1 MAARA
6 VPATLQQLPN
16 ALTIARLALIPVFVV
31 LMATAEGGHSWP
43 AGIVFAVAGITDQI
57 DGFLARRWHVE
68 SDFGRIFD
76 PLADRLMIDAAVIM
90 LFIQDHMPLLGLV
103 VIVGR
108 DLLLL
113 AGYKTIAPRGVRDQ
127 GELPRQ
133 GGDLAALHRDRLPD
147 RDAPFD
153 GVAVL
158 DLLDGPHPRRD
169 RRRCVRSRSL
179 EGVQA
184 MKAVVMAGGEGTRLR
199 PLTSNQP
206 KPMVPVV
213 GKPCMEH
220 ILELLRE
227 HGMSDVIV
235 TVAFLPQAI
244 RSYFGQ
250 GESLGMQIG
259 YSVEESPLGT
269 AGSVRLA
276 AKQLDETFLVISGD
290 ALCDVDLSKLV
301 AFHKEKG
308 AAVTIGLKSVDNPLE
323 FGIVV
328 TDEDGRIERFL
339 EKPSWGQVFSDTI
352 NTGIYVLEP
361 EVLKHVPTDRP
372 YDFSKEL
379 FPYLLEMGRPMYGYV
394 MDGYWQDIG
403 NLDQFRTAN
412 FDALEEKVRLNI
424 PGIRIRGN
432 VWLGEGVEI
441 GDLEQIE
448 GPAYI
453 GNYCRIAPGAS
464 VGSHSVLSNS
474 VTLRERTRTT
484 RSVIDA
490 STHIGRSSL
499 IEGAILGRSCDIRGH
514 VRIHEG
520 VAIGDE
526 VTIGAESVIMPGVR
540 IYPYKD
546 VESGSHITESV
557 IWESRASTRLFG
569 TDGVA
574 GLVNVDLTPEA
585 AVRIAAALGT
595 ALKRGARVAAS
606 RESAPACRMI
616 KRAMITGLTSAG
628 LDVADLRVLP
638 AAVARHLLKT
648 EGYEAGFHV
657 GTSQADPEVVQIKFF
672 EQPGIQV
679 SAALQKEIEKN
690 FTRGEL
696 RRVGFGD
703 IGSISYP
710 ARVRESYAQD
720 LLDNLDVEAI
730 RTRGF
735 RLVVDYGFSAASFVL
750 PLLFGPLGVEAVSA
764 HGFTT
769 DRTDSGPTLLREAI
783 GQVKQLVPAV
793 GADLGVV
800 FDAAAERLYIVDER
814 GREIPVEQAL
824 LLFLRLIGSNGRRG
838 KLAFPITVTSHVDAL
853 LEGSGLE
860 VVRTPASLGDLTK
873 AAAEEGVIFAGAV
886 GGGYVFPE
894 FLPAYDAIASL
905 CKLLELL
912 APEPGPL
919 SGLVAGLPASTLVHR
934 QLPCPWALKGVVMR
948 VMTER
953 LRDRKLDL
961 MDGIKVF
968 EERGWAQILPD
979 PDQPIVHIY
988 AEGRTEEDSK
998 ALEAEFRAMVEEI
1011 MQTEGAAA
1019 TA

>member
-1 MAARA
+1 
-6 VPATLQQLPN
+6 
-16 ALTIARLALIPVFVV
+16 
-31 LMATAEGGHSWP
+31 
-43 AGIVFAVAGITDQI
+43 
-57 DGFLARRWHVE
+57 
-68 SDFGRIFD
+68 
-76 PLADRLMIDAAVIM
+76 
-90 LFIQDHMPLLGLV
+90 
-103 VIVGR
+103 
-108 DLLLL
+108 
-113 AGYKTIAPRGVRDQ
+113 
-127 GELPRQ
+127 
-133 GGDLAALHRDRLPD
+133 
-147 RDAPFD
+147 
-153 GVAVL
+153 
-158 DLLDGPHPRRD
+158 
-169 RRRCVRSRSL
+169 
-179 EGVQA
+179 

-206 KPMVPVV
+206 KPMVPIV

-227 HGMSDVIV
+227 HGLTDVIV

-244 RSYFGQ
+244 RSYFGE
-250 GESLGMQIG
+250 GDTLGMSVG

-276 AKQLDETFLVISGD
+276 ARQLDETFLVISGD
-290 ALCDVDLSKLV
+290 ALCDVDLGELI
-301 AFHKEKG
+301 AFHKEHG

-328 TDEDGRIERFL
+328 TDEEGRIERFL

-361 EVLKHVPTDRP
+361 EVLRHVPTDRP

-379 FPYLLEMGRPMYGYV
+379 FPYLLEMGRPLYGYA
-394 MDGYWQDIG
+394 MDGYWQDVG
-403 NLDQFRTAN
+403 DLDQYRQAN
-412 FDALEEKVRLNI
+412 FDALDEKVRLNI

-441 GDLEQIE
+441 ADLDQVE
-448 GPAYI
+448 GPALI

-464 VGSHSVLSNS
+464 VGEYSVLSS
-474 VTLRERTRTT
+474 TVTLRERARTT

-490 STHIGRSSL
+490 STHIGRSCL
-499 IEGAILGRSCDIRGH
+499 IEGAILGRSCDIRSH

-526 VTIGAESVIMPGVR
+526 VRIGSETVIMPGVR
-540 IYPYKD
+540 IYPYKE
-546 VESGSHITESV
+546 VESGSHITESL

-569 TDGVA
+569 RDGVA
-574 GLVNVDLTPEA
+574 GLVNVDLTPEV

-595 ALKRGARVAAS
+595 ALKRDARVVAS

-616 KRAMITGLTSAG
+616 KRAMITGFTSAG
-628 LDVADLRVLP
+628 LEVGDLRVLP
-638 AAVARHLLKT
+638 AAVARHMLKT

-657 GTSQADPEVVQIKFF
+657 GTNEADPEVVQIRFF
-672 EQPGIQV
+672 EQPGIQL
-679 SAALQKEIEKN
+679 SAGLQQEIEKN
-690 FTRGEL
+690 YTRGEL
-696 RRVGFGD
+696 RRVGFTD
-703 IGSISYP
+703 IGSITYP
-710 ARVRESYAQD
+710 ARVRETYAQD
-720 LLDNLDVEAI
+720 LLSGVDVDAI
-730 RTRGF
+730 RARGF

-750 PLLFGPLGVEAVSA
+750 PLVLGPLGVEAVSA

-769 DRTDSGPTLLREAI
+769 DRSDPGSALLRESI

-800 FDAAAERLYIVDER
+800 LDRAAERLYLVDER
-814 GREIPVEQAL
+814 GREIPVEQSL

-838 KLAFPITVTSHVDAL
+838 KLAFPITVTSQVDKL

-860 VVRTPASLGDLTK
+860 VVRTPASLADLTK
-873 AAAEEGVIFAGAV
+873 AAAQDGVIFAGAV

-912 APEPGPL
+912 APVRGPL
-919 SGLVAGLPASTLVHR
+919 SELVADLPKPTLVHR

-948 VMTER
+948 VLTER
-953 LRDRKLDL
+953 LRDQRTDL
-961 MDGIKVF
+961 LDGIKVF
-968 EERGWAQILPD
+968 DERGWAQVLPD
-979 PDQPIVHIY
+979 PDEPLVHIY

-998 ALEAEFRAMVEEI
+998 ALEEEYRQMVEEI
-1011 MQTEGAAA
+1011 METESAA
-1019 TA
+1019 TPA

>member
-1 MAARA
+1 
-6 VPATLQQLPN
+6 
-16 ALTIARLALIPVFVV
+16 
-31 LMATAEGGHSWP
+31 
-43 AGIVFAVAGITDQI
+43 
-57 DGFLARRWHVE
+57 
-68 SDFGRIFD
+68 
-76 PLADRLMIDAAVIM
+76 
-90 LFIQDHMPLLGLV
+90 
-103 VIVGR
+103 
-108 DLLLL
+108 
-113 AGYKTIAPRGVRDQ
+113 
-127 GELPRQ
+127 
-133 GGDLAALHRDRLPD
+133 
-147 RDAPFD
+147 
-153 GVAVL
+153 
-158 DLLDGPHPRRD
+158 
-169 RRRCVRSRSL
+169 
-179 EGVQA
+179 

-206 KPMVPVV
+206 KPMVSIV

-227 HGMSDVIV
+227 HGMTDVIV

-244 RSYFGQ
+244 RGYFGD
-250 GESLGMQIG
+250 GETLGMQIG

-276 AKQLDETFLVISGD
+276 GKQLDETFIVISGD
-290 ALCDVDLSKLV
+290 ALCDVDLGALV
-301 AFHKEKG
+301 AFHKDRG

-328 TDEDGRIERFL
+328 TDEEGKIERFL

-361 EVLKHVPTDRP
+361 EVLRHVPTDRP
-372 YDFSKEL
+372 FDFSKEL
-379 FPYLLEMGRPMYGYV
+379 FPYLLEMGRPLYGYV
-394 MDGYWQDIG
+394 MDGYWQDVG
-403 NLDQFRTAN
+403 DLDQYRQAN
-412 FDALEEKVRLNI
+412 FDALEENVRLNI

-453 GNYCRIAPGAS
+453 GNYCRVAPGAT

-484 RSVIDA
+484 RSIIDA

-499 IEGAILGRSCDIRGH
+499 IEGAIVGRACDIRAH

-526 VTIGAESVIMPGVR
+526 VRIGSETVVMPGVR
-540 IYPYKD
+540 IYPYKE
-546 VESGSHITESV
+546 VESGSHITESL
-557 IWESRASTRLFG
+557 IWESRASSRLFG
-569 TDGVA
+569 RDGVA
-574 GLVNVDLTPEA
+574 GLVNVDLTPEV
-585 AVRIAAALGT
+585 AVRIAAALAT

-616 KRAMITGLTSAG
+616 KRAMITGFTSAG

-638 AAVARHLLKT
+638 AAVARHLLKS

-657 GTSQADPEVVQIKFF
+657 GTSQSDPEVVQIRFF
-672 EQPGIQV
+672 EQPGIQL
-679 SAALQKEIEKN
+679 SSALQKEIEKN

-703 IGSISYP
+703 IGEISYP

-720 LLDNLDVEAI
+720 LLAGVDVEAI
-730 RTRGF
+730 RARGF

-750 PLLFGPLGVEAVSA
+750 PLVLGPLGVEAVSA

-769 DRTDSGPTLLREAI
+769 DRTDTASALLRETI

-793 GADLGVV
+793 SADLGVV
-800 FDAAAERLYIVDER
+800 LDRAAERLYLVDER
-814 GREIPVEQAL
+814 GREIPVEQSL
-824 LLFLRLIGSNGRRG
+824 LLFLRLIGTDGRRG
-838 KLAFPITVTSHVDAL
+838 KLAFPITVTSQVDRL

-860 VVRTPASLGDLTK
+860 VIRTPASLGELTK
-873 AAAEEGVIFAGAV
+873 AAAEDGVIFAGAV

-894 FLPAYDAIASL
+894 FVPAYDAVASL

-912 APEPGPL
+912 APVRRPL
-919 SGLVAGLPASTLVHR
+919 SELVADLPEPTLVHR

-948 VMTER
+948 VLTER
-953 LRDRKLDL
+953 LRKRKLDL

-968 EERGWAQILPD
+968 EKRGWAQVLPD
-979 PDQPIVHIY
+979 PDEPLVHIY

-998 ALEAEFRAMVEEI
+998 ALEAEYRAMVEEI
-1011 MQTEGAAA
+1011 MQTEGVA
-1019 TA
+1019 TTA